1 MRKARIRQDRSRRA
15 GHAHA
20 LNIQDYPSI
29 RRPEPERSIWCLV
42 QWWYCRPPMHALPP
56 AARMAV
62 DALGIIVSQ
71 LERTLK

>member
-1 MRKARIRQDRSRRA
+1 MPPRIRQDRSRRA
-15 GHAHA
+15 GHAHS

-42 QWWYCRPPMHALPP
+42 QWWRCRPPMAELPP

-62 DALGIIVSQ
+62 DALGIIVKQ
-71 LERTLK
+71 LEGTLK

>member
-1 MRKARIRQDRSRRA
+1 MATIGMKQDRTRKSGYR
-15 GHAHA
+15 GS
-20 LNIQDYPSI
+20 LNIQDHPSI

-42 QWWYCRPPMHALPP
+42 QWWRCRPPMAELPP

-62 DALGIIVSQ
+62 EALGVIVTQ

>member
-1 MRKARIRQDRSRRA
+1 MPPRIRQDRTRKSGFR
-15 GHAHA
+15 GS
-20 LNIQDYPSI
+20 LNIQDHGSI

-42 QWWYCRPPMHALPP
+42 QWWRCRPPMHALPP

-62 DALGIIVSQ
+62 EALEIIVSQ

>member
-1 MRKARIRQDRSRRA
+1 MVQQRRDRTRKSGFRGS
-15 GHAHA
+15 
-20 LNIQDYPSI
+20 LNIQDHGSI

-42 QWWYCRPPMHALPP
+42 QWWRCRPPMSELPP

-62 DALGIIVSQ
+62 DALEIIVSQ